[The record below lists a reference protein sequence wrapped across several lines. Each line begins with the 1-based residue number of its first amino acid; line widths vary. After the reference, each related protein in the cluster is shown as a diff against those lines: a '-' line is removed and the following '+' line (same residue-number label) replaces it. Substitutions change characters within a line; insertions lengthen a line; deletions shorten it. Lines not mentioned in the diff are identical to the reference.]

1 MDDFKVDNDVHRKDR
16 STMLVV
22 EQNVFEEL
30 TNREENSCDDS
41 EITNH
46 SLKSYTSLN
55 PGVDKPESECN
66 TISFHDQFSA
76 HLSLCIPS
84 DVDMNMQLVSSSA
97 DCVKEVAPV
106 VPLESAKEVS
116 AGEGV
121 MQWKLEMNDFISM
134 FSECGDS
141 SCDSSV
147 SEQSSVISSPCTPF
161 TVHSDKTQSE
171 DLDRA
176 DIWVPSLDLDEED
189 SALIIENEQFLDIL
203 SSDFPSP
210 SFSAV
215 RSFQFG
221 HFFSS
226 PATLHME
233 EANDADEAI
242 FWPFERTSYSTPE
255 FDKFMNI
262 SPRISTMH
270 IGLSEIQRK
279 ERFSSVLACW
289 APPTKRLL
297 LFSPLL
303 SPRRGNK
310 QGRALPSPPLLAGLG
325 QQLLTMAG
333 TLVLPVALGTTFAGR
348 TKKSH
353 GSRRPTS
360 MLAMLL
366 NRPVRMAAFTGLRS
380 VHSFTTTPSSSFRS
394 TAASYRSSR
403 RGRRSR
409 FVTRAMFE
417 RFTEKAIKVIM
428 LAQEE
433 ARRLGH
439 NFVGTEQVL
448 LGLVGEGTG
457 IAAKVLKSM
466 GINLKD
472 ARVEV
477 EKIIGRGNGFVAV
490 EIPFTPRA
498 KRVLELSLEEAR
510 QLGHNY
516 IGSEHLLLG
525 LLREGE
531 GVAARV
537 LESLGADPSNIR
549 TQVVRMI
556 GETTE
561 AVGAGVGGG
570 SSGNKMPTL
579 EEYGTNLTKLAEEGK
594 LDPVVGREP
603 QIERVIQILGRRTK
617 NNPCLIGEPG
627 VGKTAIAEGLA
638 QRINSGDVPETIEG
652 KKVIT
657 LDMGLLVAGTKYR
670 GEFEERLKKLME
682 EIKQSDEIILFI
694 DEVHTLIG
702 AGAAEGAIDAANI
715 LKPALARGELQCIGA
730 TTLDEYRKHVEK
742 DPALERR
749 FQPVKVP
756 EPSVDETI
764 EILRGLRERYEIHHK
779 LSYTDDSLIAAA
791 KLSYQYISDRFLPD
805 KAIDLIDEAGSR
817 VRLRHAQVPEEAR
830 ELDKELKQIT
840 KDKNEAVRGQDFEK
854 AGELRD
860 REMELKAQITALID
874 KSKEMI
880 KADTASGETGPMV
893 HESDIQHIVSSWTGI
908 PVEKVST
915 DESDKLLKM
924 EETLHKRV
932 IGQDEA
938 VKAISRSVRR
948 ARVGLKN
955 PNRPIAS
962 FIFAGPTGVGKS
974 ELAKTLASY
983 YFGSEEAMIRLDMSE
998 FMERHTVSKLIGS
1011 PPGYVGYTEGGQLTE
1026 AVRRRPYSV
1035 VLFDEIEKAHP
1046 DVFNMM
1052 LQILE
1057 DGRLT
1062 DSKGRTVDFK
1072 NTLLIMTSNVGS
1084 SVIEKGGRKIGFD
1097 LESDEKD
1104 SSYGRIKSLVVEEMK
1119 QYFRP
1124 EFLNRLDEMIV
1135 FRQLTKLEVKEI
1147 ADIML
1152 QEVFTRLKLKEIN
1165 LQVTE
1170 KFKERVVDE
1179 GYNPSYGARPL
1190 RRAIMR
1196 LLEDSLAEKM
1206 LAGEVKEGDSAIVDV
1221 DSEGKV
1227 VVLNGQSGL
1236 PELQTP
1242 AVTV

>member
-1 MDDFKVDNDVHRKDR
+1 MMARF
-16 STMLVV
+16 L
-22 EQNVFEEL
+22 
-30 TNREENSCDDS
+30 
-41 EITNH
+41 
-46 SLKSYTSLN
+46 
-55 PGVDKPESECN
+55 
-66 TISFHDQFSA
+66 
-76 HLSLCIPS
+76 
-84 DVDMNMQLVSSSA
+84 
-97 DCVKEVAPV
+97 
-106 VPLESAKEVS
+106 
-116 AGEGV
+116 
-121 MQWKLEMNDFISM
+121 
-134 FSECGDS
+134 
-141 SCDSSV
+141 
-147 SEQSSVISSPCTPF
+147 
-161 TVHSDKTQSE
+161 VHST
-171 DLDRA
+171 
-176 DIWVPSLDLDEED
+176 IVPSLAPPAKGIRPHGSDNSKRTVVKAMASLQAPLRGF
-189 SALIIENEQFLDIL
+189 SGLQ
-203 SSDFPSP
+203 SSIP
-210 SFSAV
+210 FSTGQA
-215 RSFQFG
+215 FG
-221 HFFSS
+221 SR
-226 PATLHME
+226 L
-233 EANDADEAI
+233 AI
-242 FWPFERTSYSTPE
+242 STP
-255 FDKFMNI
+255 
-262 SPRISTMH
+262 SR
-270 IGLSEIQRK
+270 QR
-279 ERFSSVLACW
+279 
-289 APPTKRLL
+289 
-297 LFSPLL
+297 
-303 SPRRGNK
+303 
-310 QGRALPSPPLLAGLG
+310 RA
-325 QQLLTMAG
+325 
-333 TLVLPVALGTTFAGR
+333 
-348 TKKSH
+348 K
-353 GSRRPTS
+353 
-360 MLAMLL
+360 
-366 NRPVRMAAFTGLRS
+366 
-380 VHSFTTTPSSSFRS
+380 
-394 TAASYRSSR
+394 
-403 RGRRSR
+403 R
-409 FVTRAMFE
+409 FVAKAMFE

-439 NFVGTEQVL
+439 NFVGTEQIL
-448 LGLVGEGTG
+448 LGLIGEGTG

-477 EKIIGRGNGFVAV
+477 EKIIGRGSGFVAV

-537 LESLGADPSNIR
+537 LENLGADPSNIR
-549 TQVVRMI
+549 TQVIRMV
-556 GETTE
+556 GESNEVT
-561 AVGAGVGGG
+561 ANVGA
-570 SSGNKMPTL
+570 SARDTKMPTL

-594 LDPVVGREP
+594 LDPVVGRQP
-603 QIERVIQILGRRTK
+603 QIERVVQILGRRTK

-638 QRINSGDVPETIEG
+638 QRIASGDVPETIEG

-730 TTLDEYRKHVEK
+730 TTLDEYRKHIEK

-764 EILRGLRERYEIHHK
+764 QILKGLRERYEIHHK
-779 LSYTDDSLIAAA
+779 LRYTDESLEAAA
-791 KLSYQYISDRFLPD
+791 HLSYQYISDRFLPD

-817 VRLRHAQVPEEAR
+817 VRLRHAQVPEEA
-830 ELDKELKQIT
+830 KELEKEVRQIIKE
-840 KDKNEAVRGQDFEK
+840 KDEAVRNQDFEK

-860 REMELKAQITALID
+860 REMDLKAQITAIVE
-874 KSKEMI
+874 KGKEMS
-880 KADTASGETGPMV
+880 KAETEAGEEGPMV
-893 HESDIQHIVSSWTGI
+893 TEADIQHIVSSWTGI
-908 PVEKVST
+908 PVEKVSA
-915 DESDKLLKM
+915 DESDRLLKM

-938 VKAISRSVRR
+938 VEAISRAIRR

-962 FIFAGPTGVGKS
+962 FIFSGPTGVGKS
-974 ELAKTLASY
+974 ELAKALAAY
-983 YFGSEEAMIRLDMSE
+983 YYGSEEAMTRLDMSE

-1026 AVRRRPYSV
+1026 AVRRRPYTV

-1084 SVIEKGGRKIGFD
+1084 NVIEKGGKRIGFD
-1097 LESDEKD
+1097 LDYDEKD
-1104 SSYGRIKSLVVEEMK
+1104 SSYNRIKSLVTEELK

-1152 QEVFTRLKLKEIN
+1152 AEVFDRLKKKEIE

-1170 KFKERVVDE
+1170 RFRERVVNE

-1196 LLEDSLAEKM
+1196 LLEDSMAEKM
-1206 LAGEVKEGDSAIVDV
+1206 LGGEIKEGDSVIVDI
-1221 DSEGKV
+1221 DSDGKV
-1227 VVLNGQSGL
+1227 IVLNSGSGNGTPDSL
-1236 PELQTP
+1236 PDALCV
-1242 AVTV
+1242 A